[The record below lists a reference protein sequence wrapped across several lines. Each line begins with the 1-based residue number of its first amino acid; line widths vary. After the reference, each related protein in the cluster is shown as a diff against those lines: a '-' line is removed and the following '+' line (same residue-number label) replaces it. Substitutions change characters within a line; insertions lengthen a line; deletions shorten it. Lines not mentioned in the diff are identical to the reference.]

1 MVPSAVIAESD
12 QPFHRMSLPFDCL
25 NFDRSTSVA
34 LRISAARA
42 VSLSQFVKSYFE

>member
-12 QPFHRMSLPFDCL
+12 QPFHRISFPFDCL
-25 NFDRSTSVA
+25 NFDRSMSVA

-42 VSLSQFVKSYFE
+42 VSLSQFVNADFE